1 MDSLQGETNS
11 SQQLLQKQL
20 ELQQILIDISSKY
33 INMNL
38 DDLEKNVLL
47 SLEQLGHFVE
57 ADRAYIFEY
66 NFVDYTASNTYE
78 WCAEGIT
85 PEIDNLQGMPMEY
98 IPHWVEKHQKR
109 EIFGVPEIDELP
121 EGPLKD
127 ILLPQGIKTLITFP
141 MLYNQE
147 LLGFVGFDWVKEVH
161 QYSETELKL
170 LLVYAEM
177 LVNIK
182 KRSQLEVNLIKAK
195 EEAEAANK
203 SKSEFLANM
212 SHEIRTPL
220 NGVIGFTDLLI
231 NTSLTYE
238 QRQYVQSANSSAHI
252 LLGIINDILDF
263 SKIEAG
269 KLELEEVEI
278 DLLDLVEETADIV
291 KYNTNKK
298 NIEFLL
304 NIQVDLPRFIY
315 VDPIRLKQILV
326 NLLSNAIKF
335 TEQGEVELS
344 VSFEQTDPENKEG
357 IFTFTI
363 RDTGIG
369 ISEAQQEKLFKSFS
383 QADSSTTRKF
393 GGTGLGLVISQML
406 AEKMGSSIQLSSE
419 FGKGS
424 IFSISLTKSYQDLL
438 PMEKRE
444 FDSLKKI
451 LILDDNQNNRN
462 ILENILKH
470 WNIGTTSVENGIAAL
485 TLLAGNQDFDVMI
498 VDYHMPYM
506 DGLSTIREINR
517 FFHEHPDR
525 KKPKTILYSSADD
538 DTIEMQVKELKID
551 ALLLK
556 PAKISELFHTLNNL
570 SRKPLED
577 VVGDQAAQTSIP
589 NPPENDNK
597 IRILIA
603 EDVPLN
609 MLLVKTIVKNHYPEA
624 IIVESQNGQEALNK
638 YHSEH
643 FDLIFMDV
651 QMPLMDGFEATKKIR
666 LHEKTHGGDIPIVAL
681 TAGALPT
688 EKEKCMEAGMDH
700 FLTKPIDKVK
710 LAEVMERILKSKR

>member
-1 MDSLQGETNS
+1 
-11 SQQLLQKQL
+11 
-20 ELQQILIDISSKY
+20 
-33 INMNL
+33 
-38 DDLEKNVLL
+38 
-47 SLEQLGHFVE
+47 
-57 ADRAYIFEY
+57 
-66 NFVDYTASNTYE
+66 
-78 WCAEGIT
+78 
-85 PEIDNLQGMPMEY
+85 
-98 IPHWVEKHQKR
+98 
-109 EIFGVPEIDELP
+109 
-121 EGPLKD
+121 
-127 ILLPQGIKTLITFP
+127 
-141 MLYNQE
+141 
-147 LLGFVGFDWVKEVH
+147 
-161 QYSETELKL
+161 
-170 LLVYAEM
+170 
-177 LVNIK
+177 
-182 KRSQLEVNLIKAK
+182 
-195 EEAEAANK
+195 
-203 SKSEFLANM
+203 
-212 SHEIRTPL
+212 
-220 NGVIGFTDLLI
+220 
-231 NTSLTYE
+231 
-238 QRQYVQSANSSAHI
+238 
-252 LLGIINDILDF
+252 
-263 SKIEAG
+263 
-269 KLELEEVEI
+269 
-278 DLLDLVEETADIV
+278 
-291 KYNTNKK
+291 
-298 NIEFLL
+298 
-304 NIQVDLPRFIY
+304 
-315 VDPIRLKQILV
+315 
-326 NLLSNAIKF
+326 NAIKF

-688 EKEKCMEAGMDH
+688 EKEKCMGAGMDH
-700 FLTKPIDKVK
+700 FLT
-710 LAEVMERILKSKR
+710 